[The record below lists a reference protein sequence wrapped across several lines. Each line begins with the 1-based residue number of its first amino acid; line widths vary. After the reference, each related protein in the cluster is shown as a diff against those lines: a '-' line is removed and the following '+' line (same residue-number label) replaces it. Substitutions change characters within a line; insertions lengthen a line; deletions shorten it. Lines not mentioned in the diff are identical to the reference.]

1 MVPCRSTKQLCTAR
15 VARYSGRPAL
25 MAAASVSS
33 HSGCSS
39 ICGTVRSGGSSTGLL
54 AACSTSCAEVIQ
66 PSVSSRP
73 SASCGS
79 SSGVHTTR
87 KAGCSLT

>member
-54 AACSTSCAEVIQ
+54 SVTLSVQQLDTACAAALRA
-66 PSVSSRP
+66 VSR
-73 SASCGS
+73 
-79 SSGVHTTR
+79 
-87 KAGCSLT
+87 